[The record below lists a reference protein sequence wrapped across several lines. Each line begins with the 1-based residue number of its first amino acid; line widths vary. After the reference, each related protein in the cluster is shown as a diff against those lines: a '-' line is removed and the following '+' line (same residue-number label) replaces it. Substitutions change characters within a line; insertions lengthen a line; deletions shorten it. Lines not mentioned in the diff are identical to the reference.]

1 MTWPP
6 GDFVSSIAAA
16 GDDDDDDAMDVEAP
30 VKRRQFT
37 APAAAMREVGWQ
49 HVALAPN
56 TTFQT
61 TPCSIREH
69 TTQQIFTTQ
78 DSDLQH
84 AKQLC
89 QPLFFSFS
97 FFSFTVVIGDRWPHW
112 LDLVKWEDGCACQA
126 AAMAIWLQSFD
137 VVKRE
142 DGCVCQAAAMA
153 AWLQSFDVVEWEDG
167 CVCQAAAMA
176 IWLQSFDN
184 IAAQMTRW
192 LVGFAMVTWDIGTT
206 VASNSV

>member
-89 QPLFFSFS
+89 QPLFFFFFLFS
-97 FFSFTVVIGDRWPHW
+97 RLLWSLEIGDHIGLIWSNEKMVVLVKLLLWPYDFNRLMWSNEKMVVFVKLLLWPHDFNRLMW
-112 LDLVKWEDGCACQA
+112 SNEKMVVFVKLLLWPYDFNRL
-126 AAMAIWLQSFD
+126 IILLL
-137 VVKRE
+137 R
-142 DGCVCQAAAMA
+142 
-153 AWLQSFDVVEWEDG
+153 
-167 CVCQAAAMA
+167 
-176 IWLQSFDN
+176 
-184 IAAQMTRW
+184 
-192 LVGFAMVTWDIGTT
+192 
-206 VASNSV
+206 

>member
-89 QPLFFSFS
+89 QPLFFSFA
-97 FFSFTVVIGDRWPHW
+97 VVIGDR
-112 LDLVKWEDGCACQA
+112 
-126 AAMAIWLQSFD
+126 
-137 VVKRE
+137 
-142 DGCVCQAAAMA
+142 
-153 AWLQSFDVVEWEDG
+153 
-167 CVCQAAAMA
+167 
-176 IWLQSFDN
+176 
-184 IAAQMTRW
+184 
-192 LVGFAMVTWDIGTT
+192 
-206 VASNSV
+206 